1 MGEFS
6 YGGQS
11 SQSRKCHL
19 HAIRGI
25 DINYVAS
32 RRSTPQLHK
41 GTSRDQRLCQPYDH
55 LWSRPTLQELY
66 NQTLKKL
73 GAIVSTLHL
82 KMKFPTL
89 TGVIVT
95 AKADQKQARQC
106 CAESLKVAP
115 YPPTR
120 EPAKPHPTTDGTT
133 QVMSTDKRSPI

>member
-1 MGEFS
+1 MPNTIQPHVDPLLSFTKERVETRGYVNLMTTFGQGQLSKSFTIRYLIIDANTS
-6 YGGQS
+6 YIILIGW
-11 SQSRKCHL
+11 K
-19 HAIRGI
+19 
-25 DINYVAS
+25 
-32 RRSTPQLHK
+32 
-41 GTSRDQRLCQPYDH
+41 
-55 LWSRPTLQELY
+55 
-66 NQTLKKL
+66 TLKKL

>member
-1 MGEFS
+1 MTTFGQGQLSKSFTIRYLIIDANTS
-6 YGGQS
+6 YIILIGW
-11 SQSRKCHL
+11 K
-19 HAIRGI
+19 
-25 DINYVAS
+25 
-32 RRSTPQLHK
+32 
-41 GTSRDQRLCQPYDH
+41 
-55 LWSRPTLQELY
+55 
-66 NQTLKKL
+66 TLKKL

-120 EPAKPHPTTDGTT
+120 EPVKPHPKANGTT
-133 QVMSTDKRSPI
+133 QVMSMDEGSTV